1 MKIYHMVNFNTLERF
16 DGSLKA
22 IWRILRQILRT
33 AERNAGVATI
43 DIYNPEGRLLG
54 VFYRGFME
62 KNLIYR
68 RG

>member
-22 IWRILRQILRT
+22 IWRVMRQTLRT
-33 AERNAGVATI
+33 AERDASVATI
-43 DIYNPEGRLLG
+43 DIYNPDGKLLA
-54 VFYRGFME
+54 VFYRGFLNR
-62 KNLIYR
+62 NLIYG